1 MKKHEDIDVLIKEAL
16 SEEEAKFYD
25 ELEEQNLSQMV
36 GGLFQGK
43 MKWVTVMTFIVMPVL
58 FAFAVY
64 CGIQFFNAQGMR
76 EMMLWGAGAF
86 FLLNAVSYVK
96 LFNWMQMDK
105 NAILREIK
113 RMELQLAALNK
124 KLDPKP

>member
-1 MKKHEDIDVLIKEAL
+1 MKKHEKIDVLIKKAL
-16 SEEEAKFYD
+16 SEEEKKFYD
-25 ELEEQNLSQMV
+25 ELEEQNLPQMV

-43 MKWVTVMTFIVMPVL
+43 MKWITVMTFIVMPIL
-58 FAFAVY
+58 FALAVF
-64 CGIQFFNAQGMR
+64 CGIQFFEADGTR
-76 EMMLWGAGAF
+76 EMMVWGAGAF

-124 KLDPKP
+124 KLGPKS